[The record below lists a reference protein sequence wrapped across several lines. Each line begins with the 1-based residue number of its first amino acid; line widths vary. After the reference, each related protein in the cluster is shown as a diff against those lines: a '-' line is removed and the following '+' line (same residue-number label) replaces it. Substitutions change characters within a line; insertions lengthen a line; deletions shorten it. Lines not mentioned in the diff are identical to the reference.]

1 MTGSKI
7 RTPVGMPVLE
17 HMRGQKDENF
27 NSG

>member
-7 RTPVGMPVLE
+7 RIPVGMPVLK
-17 HMRGQKDENF
+17 HMREQKDENF